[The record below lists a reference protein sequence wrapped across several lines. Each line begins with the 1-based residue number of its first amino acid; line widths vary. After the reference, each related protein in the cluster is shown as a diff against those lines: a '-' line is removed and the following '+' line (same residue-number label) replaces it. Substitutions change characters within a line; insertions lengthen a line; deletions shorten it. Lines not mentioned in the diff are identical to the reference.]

1 MLRTLLVLI
10 HAGAGIGG
18 LIVGLPVLSPGSVTT
33 QRRQWLRRLYAAFVA
48 VLLAAM
54 VALVMLDW
62 PHGPRAAF
70 AGLTGLGAVIAY
82 RLVRGHHEARAQQ
95 RGWQRRYVDHL
106 FFTYISLWIGFLIVP
121 ALNLPAPQVAVP
133 ATALAALGVGH
144 VLLARYKRG
153 ALPPAAGPAGG
164 SPGRRH
170 HRPGT
175 PTATPRGEA

>member
-33 QRRQWLRRLYAAFVA
+33 HRRQWLRRLYAAFVA

-62 PHGPRAAF
+62 PHLAADPRAAF

-82 RLVRGHHEARAQQ
+82 RLVRGHHRRAP
-95 RGWQRRYVDHL
+95 
-106 FFTYISLWIGFLIVP
+106 SS
-121 ALNLPAPQVAVP
+121 
-133 ATALAALGVGH
+133 AAG
-144 VLLARYKRG
+144 RG
-153 ALPPAAGPAGG
+153 ATSTTCSSLTSRCG
-164 SPGRRH
+164 SGS
-170 HRPGT
+170 
-175 PTATPRGEA
+175 